1 MCAIYRVCFMSIQ
14 HSKLSKML
22 FGHIEELLA
31 EEVGPVAPFLCE
43 DTIKIWV
50 GNLRKENRKA
60 GIKDIPYFAEL
71 LSEHIENKQDRA
83 KFISA
88 VREIEVLKL
97 YLD

>member
-1 MCAIYRVCFMSIQ
+1 MKLIVCVMGIQ
-14 HSKLSKML
+14 HSKLSEML

-50 GNLRKENRKA
+50 SNLRRENRKPS
-60 GIKDIPYFAEL
+60 IKNIPYFAEL
-71 LSEHIENKQDRA
+71 LSEHIENTDDRA
-83 KFISA
+83 RFIAA